1 MTLKFI
7 YIENMNCLLK
17 SGDHKK
23 NPQKNPQ
30 KTQNPQQQ
38 QQQQQK
44 EESDRLL
51 SFSNNWKLIA

>member
-1 MTLKFI
+1 
-7 YIENMNCLLK
+7 MNCLLK

>member
-1 MTLKFI
+1 MTCDSKIHLYWKYELFI
-7 YIENMNCLLK
+7 EV
-17 SGDHKK
+17 GWPQKK
-23 NPQKNPQ
+23 PPKNPQ
-30 KTQNPQQQ
+30 KTQNPQ